1 MVEKSQLSLNHRTC
15 VRQIQGNESGRIEIL
30 GRSFVNVSTSNLALS
45 DVDLRRASRP
55 QLIDYHQH
63 CVEVTN
69 EWIRRAVIDRNRIDI
84 LATEV
89 LGYEVM
95 PFHLRMMQYQFLH
108 PDNLQLAFRGA
119 GKSTTCTVTK
129 AIHLLLKNPNLR
141 ILIASKSLQNAEA
154 FLKSIKKQ
162 FESNERLA
170 EIFGPYYDSRKT
182 KKWDNKEIEVLP
194 RNSKEKEA
202 SITCVG
208 VEGTIVSKHY
218 DVIIADDLIDEENS
232 RTKHMR
238 DKTKQWYYQTLDPTL
253 DPPDPDVPHRGEFH
267 RLGTR
272 YHYSDLYGHLIEN
285 ELKNHHH
292 IIKALNEKGQS
303 PWPEKRPPEWFAK
316 KKRKSGL
323 IIFNAQ
329 YQCDTEAMKGEIF
342 QYDDCQ
348 RIDSA
353 EYPAIS
359 GLRVFMGVDLAIS
372 ENESADKFA
381 IAVIGATK
389 DRTAYYTLDYYEGQL
404 RFSQQ
409 TKMILRFYRRWDP
422 IVAVIESNQ
431 YQLGQIHTLQDTYP
445 GIRVRPKNTDKDK
458 VTRAM
463 KLEPLFE
470 QGRMFFKKNE
480 HDLLVEQLVLFPNYE
495 YKDLFDA
502 FDLAVTGS
510 RMKRRSSRTSEPG
523 VI

>member
-1 MVEKSQLSLNHRTC
+1 M
-15 VRQIQGNESGRIEIL
+15 
-30 GRSFVNVSTSNLALS
+30 NVSTSALALS
-45 DVDLRRASRP
+45 DVDLRRANRT
-55 QLIDYHQH
+55 QLVDYHQH

-69 EWIRRAVIDRNRIDI
+69 EWIRRAVIERNRIDI

-170 EIFGPYYDSRKT
+170 EIFGPYYDSQRT

-348 RIDSA
+348 RIDPA
-353 EYPAIS
+353 EYPSLA

-372 ENESADKFA
+372 ESEAADKFA
-381 IAVIGATK
+381 IVVIGATK

-422 IVAVIESNQ
+422 IVAVVESNQ